1 MKTALVTITLFMTLT
16 TLAAC
21 VLDDADDLS
30 PESDT
35 AISARVTNDES
46 VGRNGQEAEIFDAK
60 SLQSAGSCGFHDPP
74 RCDTPRNCVAWCIS
88 CLYDICR
95 LEGKSCEQC
104 RGEMEACKV
113 QCDEDPG
120 FGQ

>member
-1 MKTALVTITLFMTLT
+1 MKTALVTIALFMTLT
-16 TLAAC
+16 TFGAC
-21 VLDDADDLS
+21 LVNDPDDLS
-30 PESDT
+30 SESDT
-35 AISARVTNDES
+35 AISARVTTDES
-46 VGRNGQEAEIFDAK
+46 VARNGQEADIFEAK
-60 SLQSAGSCGFHDPP
+60 PVQSSGSCGYDDPP

-95 LEGKSCEQC
+95 ISGKSCEQC

-113 QCDEDPG
+113 QCDEPPG